1 MGAKKLSFEESVA
14 RLDDI
19 VKHLENGDMPLSES
33 LSMFEEGTKL
43 TAYCSRLLK
52 EAEQKIVKL
61 TDVEN
66 GDGAPALSDRQGE
79 DMGAELSDRPNG

>member
-19 VKHLENGDMPLSES
+19 VKHLENGNMPLSES

-43 TAYCSRLLK
+43 ISACSKMLD
-52 EAEQKIVKL
+52 EAEQKVVKL
-61 TDVEN
+61 KK
-66 GDGAPALSDRQGE
+66 GPDREPIELPFE
-79 DMGAELSDRPNG
+79 DSEQ

>member
-43 TAYCSRLLK
+43 ISACSKMLD
-52 EAEQKIVKL
+52 EAEQKVTQLKK
-61 TDVEN
+61 
-66 GDGAPALSDRQGE
+66 GADRAPIELPFE
-79 DMGAELSDRPNG
+79 DEQ